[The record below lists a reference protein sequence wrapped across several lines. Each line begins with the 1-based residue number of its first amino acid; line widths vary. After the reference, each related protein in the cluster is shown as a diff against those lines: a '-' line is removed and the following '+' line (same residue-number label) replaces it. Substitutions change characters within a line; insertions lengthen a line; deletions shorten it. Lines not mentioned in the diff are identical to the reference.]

1 MPTLSQKQDR
11 WDPHRVVPSVW
22 GTAQSHQQHYQL
34 LPPNAHTPSISKC
47 GQHSSSQWAPPSHP
61 STLLPPPQ
69 ATPTPCL
76 FYTLSC
82 RPLHLPA
89 TTCWAYNTNIDLFLL
104 NWDPKEELE
113 VNSSF
118 QAAFLT
124 KLQALS
130 LSCLMGYFPPCIYK
144 HVVIHIDLGLSIKN
158 IFYIKT
164 GCQPKWTVHIIR
176 CYCQS

>member
-1 MPTLSQKQDR
+1 M
-11 WDPHRVVPSVW
+11 VPSVW

-34 LPPNAHTPSISKC
+34 LPPNAHTLPASPSVANTAVPNGLRPPTQAPCSLPHKPP
-47 GQHSSSQWAPPSHP
+47 QHPIC
-61 STLLPPPQ
+61 STLFHADLSIFLPQ
-69 ATPTPCL
+69 FAELTTPTQICS
-76 FYTLSC
+76 Y
-82 RPLHLPA
+82 
-89 TTCWAYNTNIDLFLL
+89 L

-164 GCQPKWTVHIIR
+164 GCQPKWTMHLIR